1 MGIRQDYLKK
11 QFDQMAKIIGKLLAD
26 LIGLKNDSRITEAVS
41 LVDKVFETDL
51 HFNFDE
57 LLKVEDD
64 KLINFLTKEKQFSL
78 ETIEGIANILFELG
92 DAFEDK
98 NKKQHYFKKAI
109 SLFQYLAKER
119 KTVSFDFMIKINKM
133 NEK

>member
-98 NKKQHYFKKAI
+98 NKQQHYFKKAI